1 VCWNKVPD
9 EQEDRHH
16 NVLSDR
22 DDIGTRDLQNLDTA
36 LHSSVEV
43 DVVGTNTS
51 GNTELEFL
59 GLSGE

>member
-1 VCWNKVPD
+1 MCWNKVPD

-22 DDIGTRDLQNLDTA
+22 DDIGARDLQDLDTV
-36 LHSSVEV
+36 LHSGVEV
-43 DVVGTNTS
+43 NVVGANTS
-51 GNTELEFL
+51 GNTELKFL